1 VQKYCLSSN
10 CAAIVLSGVCLFAR
24 IQVVLAVLVIFT
36 VLLVCV
42 SPVTDMP
49 FTVLRTQQAA
59 LLLILTI
66 TLVAQRT
73 LLRRSSDPVL
83 QGIFDATS
91 SLVPLSSSST
101 LACALLC

>member
-1 VQKYCLSSN
+1 VQKYCLTSN
-10 CAAIVLSGVCLFAR
+10 CAAIVFSGVCLFAR
-24 IQVVLAVLVIFT
+24 IQVVLVVLVIA
-36 VLLVCV
+36 VLLLCV

-49 FTVLRTQQAA
+49 FTVLRAQQAA
-59 LLLILTI
+59 LLVILTI

-83 QGIFDATS
+83 QAVFVATS
-91 SLVPLSSSST
+91 TLVPFSSSST